1 MAKQHSTRDES
12 ASNPVDDKTVAI
24 MRAITRCI
32 ERQGLK
38 KTRMDDIAAE
48 ANLSRITLYRE
59 YGNRD
64 SLINAFLAFRSAN
77 FNSRI
82 KSKLDACKTI
92 DDALECYLVDA
103 ALIAATDTSI
113 RELVIVHQIFQS
125 ALNDDDS
132 PLKSGLRELWVPLV
146 KKLCATDA
154 KVHSLP
160 PDDIV
165 DWLLIVQSYLV
176 IIVIESAWSE
186 QKLRALVRNFI
197 SPAFSTPT
205 RRD

>member
-1 MAKQHSTRDES
+1 MAKQHAAPTAS
-12 ASNPVDDKTVAI
+12 APSPAGDKTSAI

-64 SLINAFLAFRSAN
+64 SLLNAFLAFRSAN
-77 FNSRI
+77 FNTRI
-82 KSKLDACKTI
+82 KSKLDACNTI
-92 DDALECYLVDA
+92 DEALEYYLVDA

-113 RELVIVHQIFQS
+113 RELVTVHQIFQS
-125 ALNDDDS
+125 ALNDEAS
-132 PLKSGLRELWVPLV
+132 PLKLGLRELWVPLV
-146 KKLCATDA
+146 KKLCATDTR
-154 KVHSLP
+154 VHSLP
-160 PDDIV
+160 PGDIV
-165 DWLLIVQSYLV
+165 DWLLIVESYLV

-197 SPAFSTPT
+197 SPAFSAPA